1 FQRPSASNEV
11 VPVQIAKWHNSFGVD
26 SIRSEVTQ
34 GSSFLAT
41 LGFVAESLRD
51 SSANPEGIEPS
62 SPGLRARELPWDPAF
77 QKPHQPRMRLCPFPA
92 INPKRN
98 AGVHLCNIPAT
109 E

>member
-1 FQRPSASNEV
+1 QKITQTRQKTTIPYLSAIPPSELM
-11 VPVQIAKWHNSFGVD
+11 NSM
-26 SIRSEVTQ
+26 EVTQ
-34 GSSFLAT
+34 GSAFLAT
-41 LGFVAESLRD
+41 LGSGAESLRD
-51 SSANPEGIEPS
+51 SPANPEGIEPS

-77 QKPHQPRMRLCPFPA
+77 QKAHQPRMRLCPFPA